1 MLPVSSCMVSR
12 ETIDSSPAPVMQ
24 LACQRRTAMKIIIK
38 PSDLYNKY
46 PRDTVNR
53 DQPKF
58 RGKPDPAPFNRDDL
72 YEIIPM
78 LAAVMDE
85 LGSDDGRVLHRLEE
99 LLNTMPR
106 SIIKR
111 DEVFDFLVATMGDLL
126 SD

>member
-1 MLPVSSCMVSR
+1 MVARLPLR
-12 ETIDSSPAPVMQ
+12 ND
-24 LACQRRTAMKIIIK
+24 RIIMALTIK
-38 PSDLYNKY
+38 PSDLQFKY

>member
-1 MLPVSSCMVSR
+1 MLQ
-12 ETIDSSPAPVMQ
+12 Q
-24 LACQRRTAMKIIIK
+24 LSGNRIIMTLTIK
-38 PSDLYNKY
+38 PSDLQFKY

-58 RGKPDPAPFNRDDL
+58 SGKPDPAPFNRDDL

-99 LLNTMPR
+99 LVNNELPR
-106 SIIKR
+106 SIIRR

-126 SD
+126 SDR